1 MPIRTDFSLIA
12 RLRPLAVLLPRLS
25 ASSLSLAATLYP
37 TACAIAQYE
46 MLSAHHE
53 MSNSPKQ
60 EALKQA
66 QQASNATL
74 SDCLRNIGSQLSAD
88 SASHLKTANDGMN
101 NDLAYNLGII

>member
-12 RLRPLAVLLPRLS
+12 HLRPLAVLLLGLS

-88 SASHLKTANDGMN
+88 SASRLKAANDGMN
-101 NDLAYNLGII
+101 NDLTYNLGMI